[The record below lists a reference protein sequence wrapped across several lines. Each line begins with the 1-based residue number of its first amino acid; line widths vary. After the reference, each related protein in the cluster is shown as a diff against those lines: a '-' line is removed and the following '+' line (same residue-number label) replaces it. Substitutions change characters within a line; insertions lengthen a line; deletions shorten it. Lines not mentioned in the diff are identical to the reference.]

1 MKITIEFCMFES
13 DFEQNFTLNCGF
25 SFIGPNLL
33 KKRFPILIQVKW
45 AAPLN
50 SALNSA
56 DFHLLD
62 QIFPKSVFPVKSRK
76 IALLRTSIVVTY
88 STKLFRTVAD
98 RRNDILNSLLFLV
111 AETKI

>member
-1 MKITIEFCMFES
+1 MFKS

-33 KKRFPILIQVKW
+33 KKCFPILKQVKW
-45 AAPLN
+45 VAPLN

-56 DFHLLD
+56 NFHLLD
-62 QIFPKSVFPVKSRK
+62 QILPKSVFPVKSRK

-88 STKLFRTVAD
+88 NTKLFRTVAD

-111 AETKI
+111 AEPKI